1 MTDVVYD
8 GVKVWHVSIVVLCLS
23 VPRTVS
29 IRYRVVKRKLIK
41 EDGSWQ
47 MAAKVI
53 ILCWRKLFRC
63 HSVYDNGN
71 THVEVYLLTPKLL
84 HLV

>member
-41 EDGSWQ
+41 EDGS
-47 MAAKVI
+47 
-53 ILCWRKLFRC
+53 
-63 HSVYDNGN
+63 
-71 THVEVYLLTPKLL
+71 
-84 HLV
+84 